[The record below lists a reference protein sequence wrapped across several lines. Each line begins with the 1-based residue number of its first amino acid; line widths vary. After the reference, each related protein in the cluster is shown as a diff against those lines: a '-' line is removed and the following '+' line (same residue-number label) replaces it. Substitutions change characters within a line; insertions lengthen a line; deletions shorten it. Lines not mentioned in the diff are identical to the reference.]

1 MILYGVHI
9 IAFFSLVI
17 RVLSNFNALRQE
29 GTARKDYIGA
39 DPLSRSAAM
48 EALHAYPG
56 RSTLLLDLQLNV
68 KEESDEFRLP
78 TKEVYSL

>member
-1 MILYGVHI
+1 
-9 IAFFSLVI
+9 
-17 RVLSNFNALRQE
+17 
-29 GTARKDYIGA
+29 
-39 DPLSRSAAM
+39 M

-78 TKEVYSL
+78 TKEVYSLCHIILYILVI

>member
-1 MILYGVHI
+1 M
-9 IAFFSLVI
+9 
-17 RVLSNFNALRQE
+17 
-29 GTARKDYIGA
+29 RKDYIGA

-78 TKEVYSL
+78 TKEVYSLCHIILCILVI